1 MGMLTNGVWF
11 SNLFRAQ
18 SEGVDTLA
26 RRAAV
31 RTLIGRQT
39 FVGASHTGNLEIQVT
54 FRLMRS
60 VFSTSLIDLSS
71 GRHLHPVSH
80 RELLSKPDCR
90 AGTPATSLCF
100 KGIDR

>member
-18 SEGVDTLA
+18 SEGRVDTLA

-39 FVGASHTGNLEIQVT
+39 FAGASHTGNFEIQVT
-54 FRLMRS
+54 YEIG
-60 VFSTSLIDLSS
+60 V
-71 GRHLHPVSH
+71 
-80 RELLSKPDCR
+80 
-90 AGTPATSLCF
+90 
-100 KGIDR
+100 